1 MIVSSSKACFTA
13 FRIFLDCSLSYQLE
27 IWNFVTCL
35 LGWRPRSKWEGTFWP
50 NAHAGVTI
58 LSSDFYNSMQKKIRY
73 VNVVNKRQY
82 VKYEKNYE
90 RKTTLSITTLSIT
103 FDTICSQEVIQKIS
117 FIIEKTDA
125 YTLFL

>member
-1 MIVSSSKACFTA
+1 
-13 FRIFLDCSLSYQLE
+13 
-27 IWNFVTCL
+27 
-35 LGWRPRSKWEGTFWP
+35 
-50 NAHAGVTI
+50 
-58 LSSDFYNSMQKKIRY
+58 MQKKIRY